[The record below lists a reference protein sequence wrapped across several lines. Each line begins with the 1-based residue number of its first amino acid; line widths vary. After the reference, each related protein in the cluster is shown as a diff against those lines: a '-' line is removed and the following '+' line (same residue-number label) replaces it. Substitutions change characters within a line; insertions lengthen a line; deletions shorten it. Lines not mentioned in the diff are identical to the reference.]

1 MASMMRR
8 QRKATSI
15 VASTISML
23 RDAGS
28 KDAGLVRAALLS
40 TLPVA
45 LISLFCAGT
54 VNAQMDDID
63 RARRMHDRLA
73 GVPPDDTT
81 LATMATDIGNGRADL
96 ADELAMQ
103 HPAFYNVSLKNFLT
117 PWTN

>member
-15 VASTISML
+15 VASTISISISI
-23 RDAGS
+23 S
-28 KDAGLVRAALLS
+28 KDAGLVRTALCS
-40 TLPVA
+40 ALPIA
-45 LISLFCAGT
+45 LIALFCAGA

-96 ADELAMQ
+96 AAELAMQ
-103 HPAFYNVSLKNFLT
+103 QPAFYNV
-117 PWTN
+117 